1 VSIHAQ
7 VSAARQRLRDAGITP
22 TESDLDARLL
32 AQHVLGW
39 STEKFL
45 VDARQPEPDGFAPQ
59 YETLVA
65 RRATREPLA
74 YIVGVREFWG
84 LALEVTPDV
93 LIPRPATELI
103 VEAIQELYPDRAVP
117 LEIADV
123 CTGCGCVAV
132 AIATERPTAIIQ
144 AADISRA
151 ALAVARRNASRH
163 GVADR
168 VTFTHGDLLDGLE
181 GPFDAIVANPPYVI
195 DRARPVLQPEVRDY
209 EPSVAL
215 FGGEDGLS
223 LVARLIADAPPRLRA
238 GGHLV
243 FEFGLG
249 QDVEIEDLIAAS
261 PTLTLVDLRRDLQ
274 GIARTAIAERVP
286 G

>member
-1 VSIHAQ
+1 MSIHAH

-39 STEKFL
+39 STERFL
-45 VDARQPEPDGFAPQ
+45 TDAREPVPDGFTPQ
-59 YETLVA
+59 YDALVD
-65 RRATREPLA
+65 RRVTREPLA

-84 LALEVTPDV
+84 LELEVTPDV

-103 VEAIQELYPDRAVP
+103 VESIQELFPDRSVP
-117 LEIADV
+117 LSIADV

-132 AIATERPTAIIQ
+132 AIAHERPTATIRGT
-144 AADISRA
+144 DISRP
-151 ALAVARRNASRH
+151 ALEVARRNAARH

-168 VTFTHGDLLDGLE
+168 VTFRHGDLLE
-181 GPFDAIVANPPYVI
+181 GVTGTFDAIVANPPYVI
-195 DRARPVLQPEVRDY
+195 DRARPALQPEVRDH

-215 FGGEDGLS
+215 FGGVDGLTLVTR
-223 LVARLIADAPPRLRA
+223 LVAAAPAHLRA
-238 GGHLV
+238 GGYLI

-249 QDVEIEDLIAAS
+249 QDVEVEDLVAES
-261 PTLTLVDLRRDLQ
+261 PDLALTGLRRDLQ
-274 GIARTAIAERVP
+274 GIARTAIAQRT
-286 G
+286 

>member
-1 VSIHAQ
+1 VSIQTQ
-7 VSAARQRLRDAGITP
+7 VSAALRRLREAGITP

-39 STEKFL
+39 TTERFL
-45 VDARQPEPDGFAPQ
+45 IDAREPEPDGFTPRYDA
-59 YETLVA
+59 LIA
-65 RRATREPLA
+65 RRVTREPLA

-84 LALEVTPDV
+84 LELEVTPDV

-103 VEAIQELYPDRAVP
+103 IEALQELFPDRAVP
-117 LEIADV
+117 LSIADV

-132 AIATERPTAIIQ
+132 AIAHDRPSTTVRGT
-144 AADISRA
+144 DISRP
-151 ALAVARRNASRH
+151 ALDVARRNAQRH

-168 VTFTHGDLLDGLE
+168 VIFTHGDLLEAITGT
-181 GPFDAIVANPPYVI
+181 FDAIVANPPYVI
-195 DRARPVLQPEVRDY
+195 DSASPALQPEVRDH

-223 LVARLIADAPPRLRA
+223 LVTRLIAAAPAHLRA
-238 GGHLV
+238 GCYLI

-249 QDVEIEDLIAAS
+249 QDVEIEDLIEAS
-261 PTLTLVDLRRDLQ
+261 PDLRLVSLRRDLQ
-274 GIARTAIAERVP
+274 GIARTAIAQKV
-286 G
+286 

>member
-1 VSIHAQ
+1 MSIHAH

-39 STEKFL
+39 STERFL
-45 VDARQPEPDGFAPQ
+45 IDAREPVPDGFTPRYDA
-59 YETLVA
+59 LVA
-65 RRATREPLA
+65 RRVTREPLA

-84 LALEVTPDV
+84 LELEVTRDV

-103 VEAIQELYPDRAVP
+103 VEAMQELFPDRSMP
-117 LEIADV
+117 LSIADV

-132 AIATERPTAIIQ
+132 AIAHERPATTVSGT
-144 AADISRA
+144 DISRP
-151 ALAVARRNASRH
+151 ALEVARRNAARH

-168 VTFTHGDLLDGLE
+168 VRFTHGDLLDGIT
-181 GPFDAIVANPPYVI
+181 GTFDAIVANPPYVI
-195 DRARPVLQPEVRDY
+195 DRARPALQPEVRDH

-215 FGGEDGLS
+215 FGGADGLT
-223 LVARLIADAPPRLRA
+223 LVTRLVEAAPAHLRP
-238 GGHLV
+238 GGYLI

-249 QDVEIEDLIAAS
+249 QDVEVEDLIEAS
-261 PTLTLVDLRRDLQ
+261 ADLTLVGLRRDLQ
-274 GIARTAIAERVP
+274 GIARTAIAQRT
-286 G
+286 

>member
-1 VSIHAQ
+1 VTIHAH

-39 STEKFL
+39 STERFL
-45 VDARQPEPDGFAPQ
+45 IDAREPVPDGFTPRYDA
-59 YETLVA
+59 LVA
-65 RRATREPLA
+65 RRVTREPLA
-74 YIVGVREFWG
+74 YIVGIREFWG
-84 LALEVTPDV
+84 LALEVNADV

-103 VEAIQELYPDRAVP
+103 VEAIQELFPDRSVP
-117 LEIADV
+117 LAIADV

-132 AIATERPTAIIQ
+132 AIAYERPTATVRGT
-144 AADISRA
+144 DISDP

-168 VTFTHGDLLDGLE
+168 VTFSHGDLLAGMT
-181 GPFDAIVANPPYVI
+181 GTFDAIVANPPYVI
-195 DRARPVLQPEVRDY
+195 DRARPALQPEVRDH

-215 FGGEDGLS
+215 FGGVDGLALVTR
-223 LVARLIADAPPRLRA
+223 LVAAAPARLRS
-238 GGHLV
+238 GGYLI

-249 QDVEIEDLIAAS
+249 QDVEVEDLLEAS
-261 PTLTLVDLRRDLQ
+261 PDLTLVGLRRDIQ
-274 GIARTAIAERVP
+274 GIARTAIARRT
-286 G
+286 